1 MRQLEG
7 HEASVLTLSWQG
19 GGQLVTGS
27 SDGLVKVSGEL
38 GIIVEAGIGR
48 FISVAIMREQA
59 PSMYH

>member
-27 SDGLVKVSGEL
+27 SDGLVKVSTLLQLEL
-38 GIIVEAGIGR
+38 IVNIIK
-48 FISVAIMREQA
+48 
-59 PSMYH
+59 

>member
-27 SDGLVKVSGEL
+27 SDGLVKVSGERVTTAKS
-38 GIIVEAGIGR
+38 GISR
-48 FISVAIMREQA
+48 FISVAIFRE
-59 PSMYH
+59 

>member
-38 GIIVEAGIGR
+38 GTTVA
-48 FISVAIMREQA
+48 SVDSLVLQ
-59 PSMYH
+59 

>member
-38 GIIVEAGIGR
+38 GTTVA
-48 FISVAIMREQA
+48 SVDSLVLQYSESRH
-59 PSMYH
+59 Y

>member
-1 MRQLEG
+1 M
-7 HEASVLTLSWQG
+7 LTLSWQG

-38 GIIVEAGIGR
+38 GITAEAGISR

-59 PSMYH
+59 PSIHH

>member
-38 GIIVEAGIGR
+38 GTTVQCSGGISR
-48 FISVAIMREQA
+48 FISVAIFRE
-59 PSMYH
+59 